1 MSQSS
6 RAAVTKFVAD
16 NANTA
21 IPTGSTL
28 FNKIQVTRHEPKVT
42 SLGATVAVWVGE
54 TRRKVTRLSLGRGGG
69 QKLAEWNVQLMLIA
83 TCSDE
88 INGRDQFQG
97 IIDNI
102 AESYETISL
111 SPPPTI
117 TDPIDGGSTQIL
129 VIGETWSDVEYRPE
143 FTGEQ
148 GRVVFRGI
156 ITIPVTEYL
165 SQA

>member
-16 NANTA
+16 NANTT
-21 IPTGSTL
+21 IPTNVTL
-28 FNKIQVTRHEPKVT
+28 FKTIQVTRHEPKIT
-42 SLGATVAVWVGE
+42 TLGATVAVWVGE
-54 TRRKVTRLSLGRGGG
+54 TRRQVTRLSLGRGGG
-69 QKLAEWNVQLMLIA
+69 QKEAKWNVQLMLIA

-97 IIDNI
+97 IVDNI

-117 TDPIDGGSTQIL
+117 TDPVDGGSTQIL
-129 VIGETWSDVEYRPE
+129 IIGESWSDVEFRPE

-148 GRVVFRGI
+148 GRVVFRAI
-156 ITIPVTEYL
+156 ITIPITEYL